1 MALIILY
8 LLYYVYTKDTSY
20 SRNIRS
26 VASVVE
32 DLNRELYYL
41 KKQLSQTESE
51 FQANAQRMS
60 DDEIYQEIERSVYD
74 LVQPLSVTL
83 KQLQSNIEMIEGQI
97 EHRIAQLESGVKQI
111 SIPTSIHANDDEKI
125 ISLFLTP
132 GKYNNTINFSTWVAI
147 PNDFF
152 PGQCFGSTY
161 PLNIAVTN
169 NNSRSFINIC
179 TFIKWPQRNP
189 AFMKGTPSCNILIT
203 KTINMG
209 NAFNHIL
216 NISTF

>member
-83 KQLQSNIEMIEGQI
+83 KQLQSNIELIEGQI

-125 ISLFLTP
+125 ISLYKQ
-132 GKYNNTINFSTWVAI
+132 GVGIETIAKELHLSKPEVEFV
-147 PNDFF
+147 
-152 PGQCFGSTY
+152 
-161 PLNIAVTN
+161 LK
-169 NNSRSFINIC
+169 INK
-179 TFIKWPQRNP
+179 IK
-189 AFMKGTPSCNILIT
+189 
-203 KTINMG
+203 
-209 NAFNHIL
+209 
-216 NISTF
+216 